1 MLKCF
6 VFPLIS
12 TLFTFYSG
20 SCYHHISKEL
30 HTYISLYAVM
40 TRKLNSIFWHLFKIK
55 EQMHTWKQHT
65 FIPLKQA
72 ELFLNSRIMCLT
84 NITSRIWE
92 FFVWIT
98 MKRLIIVVYCC
109 SLWSCTTFLYILAL
123 IVFYSWVEHLKVL
136 QSIFKLSGLT
146 LMQGTEWLK
155 YVLSLCLELR
165 GLGNRSLALQK
176 KVTLNCNY
184 CISRVVIVQN
194 PTPG

>member
-12 TLFTFYSG
+12 TLSTFFSG

-30 HTYISLYAVM
+30 YTYISLYPVM

-55 EQMHTWKQHT
+55 EKIHVWKQHT

-72 ELFLNSRIMCLT
+72 ELFSNSRIICLT
-84 NITSRIWE
+84 NITSRIWDI
-92 FFVWIT
+92 FVRIT
-98 MKRLIIVVYCC
+98 MKRLITAVYCC
-109 SLWSCTTFLYILAL
+109 SLWSCTTLLYILTL

-136 QSIFKLSGLT
+136 QSIFELSGLI
-146 LMQGTEWLK
+146 LMQGMERLK
-155 YVLSLCLELR
+155 YLPSLCLELR

-176 KVTLNCNY
+176 KSLWTVTTV
-184 CISRVVIVQN
+184 S
-194 PTPG
+194 PG